1 MDSLSMNLSVQISQ
15 KKHVI
20 VYGLAFFGRLI
31 GNIYAQNDHGRFI
44 WTLSCRIYVFDIL
57 DMVNF

>member
-1 MDSLSMNLSVQISQ
+1 MPKKYGRFMDSLSMNLSVQISQ

-44 WTLSCRIYVFDIL
+44 
-57 DMVNF
+57 